1 MRIYLA
7 SRFGRQHEL
16 RGYRDE
22 LVAMGH
28 TVTSRWLDE
37 ETQAGDTGAEG
48 SVETRRGFAEVDLH
62 DLIAA
67 DAVVSFTEA
76 PSAAPA
82 RGGRHVEF
90 GVGWA
95 LGKVLIVVGHRENV
109 FHCLREVEFAET
121 WDDAKGIIALASAV
135 VVTGAAVGLPADA
148 VIGKVIA
155 PTDQTF
161 RDAERWRQGPVAC
174 AICCHEWTAV
184 RPDGTN
190 TGMECPKCHAMA
202 GFEVEP

>member
-1 MRIYLA
+1 M
-7 SRFGRQHEL
+7 
-16 RGYRDE
+16 
-22 LVAMGH
+22 
-28 TVTSRWLDE
+28 
-37 ETQAGDTGAEG
+37 TQTLPSCKWRGAE
-48 SVETRRGFAEVDLH
+48 VLPEH
-62 DLIAA
+62 
-67 DAVVSFTEA
+67 
-76 PSAAPA
+76 
-82 RGGRHVEF
+82 
-90 GVGWA
+90 WA
-95 LGKVLIVVGHRENV
+95 
-109 FHCLREVEFAET
+109 C
-121 WDDAKGIIALASAV
+121 ASPLL

-148 VIGKVIA
+148 VVGKVIA